1 MSGHRQERIEQLIAQ
16 IVGSMIVM
24 GEIKDHRVSTL
35 VSIGEVSVAKDL
47 YSATVSISGYLDDKE
62 LGLAADGLNSAAGFI
77 QSRLAKH
84 LKTRLTPR
92 LRFIVNRNMKAAFEL
107 IKKIDELEISEPD
120 AADDDSVGNGTPE

>member
-1 MSGHRQERIEQLIAQ
+1 MAVSHRQERIEQLIAQ
-16 IVGSMIVM
+16 LVGSMIVM

-47 YSATVSISGYLDDKE
+47 SLARVNIAGYLDDRE
-62 LGLAADGLNSAAGFI
+62 LELAAEGLNSAAGFI

-92 LRFIVNRNMKAAFEL
+92 LHFVVNRNMKAAFEL
-107 IKKIDELEISEPD
+107 VKKIDGLVAETKPLG
-120 AADDDSVGNGTPE
+120 DDPAE